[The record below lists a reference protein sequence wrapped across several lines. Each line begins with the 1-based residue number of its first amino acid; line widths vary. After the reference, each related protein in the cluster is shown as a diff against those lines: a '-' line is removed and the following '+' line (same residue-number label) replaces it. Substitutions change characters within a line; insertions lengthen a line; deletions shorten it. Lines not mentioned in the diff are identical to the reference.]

1 MPKRLRLRKEQR
13 GRYEVLIDGTSVGY
27 VRGNHGD
34 WWALPVHS
42 CQQHLPGGGIPARPE
57 PLRALVGP

>member
-42 CQQHLPGGGIPARPE
+42 CQ
-57 PLRALVGP
+57 